1 MFRDFSTFRY
11 RDEVLLGAVLFGFLV
26 LLSTQVNTPEG
37 TSLFKRIAYQAVAP
51 FLRASDS
58 AYHGV
63 RRLVHDYAAFRGVV
77 RENERLHERLLE
89 LETQQLKWE
98 FTLHDNEALRALVDY
113 RKASPLAT
121 MAARVVARDV
131 RDPHQMLILSRGR
144 RDGLEKDMAVL
155 APQGVVGRIAAL
167 SLRSAQVQLITDS
180 RSALAGIHLPSGDQV
195 LMTGQGERLLRMQYF
210 SGEARV
216 APQDPVVTSGLEGI
230 YPAGLHIG
238 RVERVFEE
246 DGKRVAQIRPAAPL
260 QKTMNLLVVLE
271 RPQDA
276 L

>member
-1 MFRDFSTFRY
+1 
-11 RDEVLLGAVLFGFLV
+11 
-26 LLSTQVNTPEG
+26 
-37 TSLFKRIAYQAVAP
+37 
-51 FLRASDS
+51 
-58 AYHGV
+58 
-63 RRLVHDYAAFRGVV
+63 
-77 RENERLHERLLE
+77 
-89 LETQQLKWE
+89 LKWE

-113 RKASPLAT
+113 REASPLAT

-131 RDPHQMLILSRGR
+131 RDPHQMLILNRGR

-195 LMTGQGERLLRMQYF
+195 LMTGQGERLLRMQYV

-216 APQDPVVTSGLEGI
+216 EPQDPVVTSGLEGI

-246 DGKRVAQIRPAAPL
+246 DGKRVAEIRPTAPL